1 MIQLRFA
8 TLLAPLSLLLALGG
22 LACGS
27 EQSKIDR
34 GMVVDPEVAV
44 PDSPRE
50 DALTQVQRLEQEEE
64 EEDAR
69 SKARFDDAQK
79 QAE

>member
-1 MIQLRFA
+1 MFHLRLA
-8 TLLAPLSLLLALGG
+8 MLLAPLSLLLALGS

-27 EQSKIDR
+27 EESKMDR
-34 GMVVDPEVAV
+34 GVAVDPEVAV
-44 PDSPRE
+44 PDSPQE
-50 DALTQVQRLEQEEE
+50 DALTEAQRLEQETD

-69 SKARFDDAQK
+69 SKARFDEAQK

>member
-1 MIQLRFA
+1 MGQLRFA
-8 TLLAPLSLLLALGG
+8 MLLAPLSLLLALGG

-27 EQSKIDR
+27 EQSRLDR
-34 GMVVDPEVAV
+34 GVAVDPETAV
-44 PDSPRE
+44 PDSPQE
-50 DALTQVQRLEQEEE
+50 DDLTAGQRLEQEDE

-79 QAE
+79 QVE